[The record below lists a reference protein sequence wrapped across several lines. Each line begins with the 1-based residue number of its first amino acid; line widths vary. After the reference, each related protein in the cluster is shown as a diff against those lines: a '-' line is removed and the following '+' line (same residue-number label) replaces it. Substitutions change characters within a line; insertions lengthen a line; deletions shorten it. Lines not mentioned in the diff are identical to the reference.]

1 MSVTFEIVGKKLQ
14 SIKSAAKLTSYS
26 RDYITRL
33 AREQK
38 IVASLID
45 RKWFI
50 DIDSLQHYE
59 SVVALE
65 QKIRQQHLS
74 EERKQ
79 ERLVVEEVGRKQTVR
94 KQMSKGHA
102 AHAKRVTVA
111 VLSLGLL
118 AGLALQYVPFIPS
131 ALNRQVASAPLIEQ
145 IQKTTSKNSEASTE
159 PVVAGQALTFSEK
172 STQVK
177 QLSHSENG
185 ILLLPKASSSIAGTI
200 DPRELFSDD
209 VTVVTDENGH
219 TYIVRKND
227 QGEEVER
234 IPFVVVPINSEIK
247 L

>member
-1 MSVTFEIVGKKLQ
+1 MSVTFEIDGKKLQ

-38 IVASLID
+38 IVASFIE

-50 DIDSLQHYE
+50 DIESLQHYE

-74 EERKQ
+74 EERKH
-79 ERLVVEEVGRKQTVR
+79 ERLVVEEVGRKQTAR
-94 KQMSKGHA
+94 KKISQVHA
-102 AHAKRVTVA
+102 TQAKRVTVA
-111 VLSLGLL
+111 VLALGLL
-118 AGLALQYVPFIPS
+118 AGLALQYVPFVPS
-131 ALNRQVASAPLIEQ
+131 ALTRQVASAPLIEH
-145 IQKTTSKNSEASTE
+145 IQKSANT
-159 PVVAGQALTFSEK
+159 PVVAGQNLSFSEK
-172 STQVK
+172 SASVRS
-177 QLSHSENG
+177 LEHIDSG
-185 ILLLPKASSSIAGTI
+185 ILLLPSASSSIAGAI

-209 VTVVTDENGH
+209 VVVVSDENGH

-227 QGEEVER
+227 KGEEVER
-234 IPFVVVPINSEIK
+234 IPFLVVPINSETK

>member
-1 MSVTFEIVGKKLQ
+1 MSVTFEIDGKKLQ

-38 IVASLID
+38 IVASFIE

-50 DIDSLQHYE
+50 DIESLQHYE

-74 EERKQ
+74 EERKH
-79 ERLVVEEVGRKQTVR
+79 ERLVVEEVGRKQTAR
-94 KQMSKGHA
+94 KKISQVHA
-102 AHAKRVTVA
+102 TQAKRVTVA
-111 VLSLGLL
+111 VLALGLL
-118 AGLALQYVPFIPS
+118 AGLALQYVPFLPS
-131 ALNRQVASAPLIEQ
+131 TLNRQVASAPLIEH
-145 IQKTTSKNSEASTE
+145 IQKSANTPDVEA
-159 PVVAGQALTFSEK
+159 PVVAGQNLSFSEK
-172 STQVK
+172 SASVRS
-177 QLSHSENG
+177 LEHIDRG
-185 ILLLPKASSSIAGTI
+185 ILLLPSASSSIAGAI

-209 VTVVTDENGH
+209 VVVVSDENGH

-227 QGEEVER
+227 KGEEVER
-234 IPFVVVPINSEIK
+234 IPFLVVPINSETK